1 MDLLTISMN
10 RMSLWVYRINGER
23 VYAVN
28 NRSPITDIAWRP
40 DGQSFALM
48 GIDGGCKIYDS
59 NTGHLVHVIP
69 PRGSQNDAKPLAAVG
84 SAVNIT
90 QTINWSV
97 MTAPV
102 VNDSIFGVEIST
114 QLPAL
119 PTAAGQS
126 TSKVMVDAMDTP
138 PLDFLVIVDAN
149 ETLSLT
155 FHNIFT
161 VDSIEMPRGPFKYI
175 GMTAKDSDRQFFL
188 TESVDDG
195 RRSFAILQMNL
206 NLERNSEANDITLQS
221 ARILALLG
229 YLEETFEALA
239 LADGASA
246 AFINMVDLYLSNY
259 KECIYEDVD
268 LTQHFPTPQEGRDRL
283 TDELYQL
290 VVTNLI
296 DARHKDFWLNQFGDR
311 AIKRLTIA
319 GNAAYDLARKVGYT
333 QVVLPL
339 EKLITV
345 LSRLQ
350 GLCQWLDSQHKSEMN
365 QIGISTARL
374 ACAVE
379 LAGDLIKRT
388 YQFIWDCNEEQRL
401 FNFFMDWVD
410 NVVVQRLSKEDEI
423 LSTKE
428 DKFLELNGY
437 QNSDVMTF
445 IDEHLFSSCLMK
457 YIEPCKEYEVVRSAV
472 APAYLSH
479 AFQSLQLALNA
490 ECLAPV
496 RRVIKQSVTFDDA
509 VALPAA
515 PQSVHQKFRIIGL
528 QGFVVLT
535 EAGTLT
541 IVSFA
546 ISDLDALEM
555 RTIDFGPTEHI
566 LHVEVTTEAMVL
578 TQDTLGATTLHSF
591 TLDALGQYSS
601 GSAVAS
607 ASIVAKRRIFESAGP
622 VSMAVKDKVGCLLA
636 ADRKNYTIVET
647 TS

>member
-69 PRGSQNDAKPLAAVG
+69 PRENDAKPLAAVG
-84 SAVNIT
+84 GAVNIT

-97 MTAPV
+97 MTPPV
-102 VNDSIFGVEIST
+102 ANDAIFGVEIST

-149 ETLSLT
+149 ETVSLT

-161 VDSIEMPRGPFKYI
+161 VDSIEMPRGSFKYI

-206 NLERNSEANDITLQS
+206 NLERNLEANDITLQS

-229 YLEETFEALA
+229 YLEETFVALA
-239 LADGASA
+239 LAGGTSA
-246 AFINMVDLYLSNY
+246 TFVDIMDIYLTNY

-268 LTQHFPTPQEGRDRL
+268 LTQHFPTPEEGRDRL
-283 TDELYQL
+283 IDELYQL

-296 DARHKDFWLNQFGDR
+296 DARHKDFWLNQFGER
-311 AIKRLTIA
+311 AVKRLTAA
-319 GNAAYDLARKVGYT
+319 GNVAYDQARKVGYT

-339 EKLITV
+339 EKLIAI

-350 GLCQWLDSQHKSEMN
+350 GLCQWLDSQHKSETN
-365 QIGISTARL
+365 QFGISTAKL
-374 ACAVE
+374 DYAVE
-379 LAGDLIKRT
+379 LAGNLIKQT
-388 YQFIWDCNEEQRL
+388 YQFIWECNEEQRL
-401 FNFFMDWVD
+401 FNFFIDWVD
-410 NVVVQRLSKEDEI
+410 NVIVQRLSKEDEI

-428 DKFLELNGY
+428 DKFLDLNGY
-437 QNSDVMTF
+437 QNSDVMMF

-457 YIEPCKEYEVVRSAV
+457 YIEPRKEYEVVRSAV
-472 APAYLSH
+472 APAYLSRG
-479 AFQSLQLALNA
+479 FESLQLVLNA

-496 RRVIKQSVTFDDA
+496 RRVIKQSVTFDNA
-509 VALPAA
+509 VALPVA
-515 PQSVHQKFRIIGL
+515 PHSVHQNFRIIGL
-528 QGFVVLT
+528 QGFVVFT

-541 IVSFA
+541 INSFA
-546 ISDLDALEM
+546 ISDPDALEM
-555 RTIDFGPTEHI
+555 RAIDFGSTEHI
-566 LHVEVTTEAMVL
+566 LHVEITTEAMVL

-591 TLDALGQYSS
+591 ALDALSQYSS

-607 ASIVAKRRIFESAGP
+607 ASIVAKRRTFDSAGP
-622 VSMAVKDKVGCLLA
+622 ISIAVKDKVGCLLA

>member
-1 MDLLTISMN
+1 
-10 RMSLWVYRINGER
+10 
-23 VYAVN
+23 
-28 NRSPITDIAWRP
+28 
-40 DGQSFALM
+40 
-48 GIDGGCKIYDS
+48 
-59 NTGHLVHVIP
+59 
-69 PRGSQNDAKPLAAVG
+69 
-84 SAVNIT
+84 
-90 QTINWSV
+90 
-97 MTAPV
+97 
-102 VNDSIFGVEIST
+102 
-114 QLPAL
+114 
-119 PTAAGQS
+119 
-126 TSKVMVDAMDTP
+126 
-138 PLDFLVIVDAN
+138 
-149 ETLSLT
+149 
-155 FHNIFT
+155 
-161 VDSIEMPRGPFKYI
+161 
-175 GMTAKDSDRQFFL
+175 
-188 TESVDDG
+188 
-195 RRSFAILQMNL
+195 
-206 NLERNSEANDITLQS
+206 
-221 ARILALLG
+221 
-229 YLEETFEALA
+229 
-239 LADGASA
+239 
-246 AFINMVDLYLSNY
+246 MVDLYLSNY